1 MDYFDG
7 LIGQSALK
15 RKLGFYLDAFKR
27 TSRVPFL
34 MFGGAKGA
42 GKSAFAKAVA
52 RNLKNRDG
60 SSRPILEVN
69 CAVLKN
75 LKSFV
80 ESIFIPFLSNNK
92 GITVF
97 LDESQNLPP
106 DLAQALLTICNSDIN
121 PVRNLQY
128 NDSNLEFNMESIS
141 FLYATTETDRLF
153 PPLKDRFEIV
163 DFEPYTGDDLKKIV
177 SINAGLTIFEDGI
190 LDSIVRC
197 VRGNARS
204 CVKMAENITTYGQK
218 VGRYAFGAKDWKE
231 LCYHLNILPHG
242 LTSSEVMILNVLN
255 ARGPCSLN
263 GLASVTGLSRSSIIN
278 DTERHLLLNNY
289 IRIEGKRHITS
300 EGQKVLKLIAA
311 V

>member
-15 RKLGFYLDAFKR
+15 RKLGFYLDAFKK
-27 TSRVPFL
+27 TSKLPFL
-34 MFGGAKGA
+34 QFAGPRGT
-42 GKSAFAKAVA
+42 GKSEFARTVA
-52 RNLKNRDG
+52 KNADNKDG
-60 SSRPILEVN
+60 SKRPLLEIN
-69 CAVLKN
+69 CSVLKN
-75 LKSFV
+75 MKTFV
-80 ESIFIPFLSNNK
+80 ESVYIPFLSGGRNIN
-92 GITVF
+92 V
-97 LDESQNLPP
+97 LWDENQNLPH
-106 DLAQALLTICNSDIN
+106 DISQALLTICNTSTN
-121 PVRNLQY
+121 PVRTLQY
-128 NDSNLEFNMESIS
+128 GDSLLEFNFGESS
-141 FLYATTETDRLF
+141 WVLATTETDQLF

-190 LDSIVRC
+190 LDSIVGS

-231 LCYHLNILPHG
+231 LCFRLNILPHG
-242 LTSSEVMILNVLN
+242 LTSSEVMILKTLN
-255 ARGPCSLN
+255 ERGACSLN
-263 GLASVTGLSRSSIIN
+263 GLASATGLSRSAIQKDI
-278 DTERHLLLNNY
+278 EQHLLKNAYL
-289 IRIEGKRHITS
+289 IIDGKRHITS